1 MAHWSAWG
9 AHICCMCL
17 ITTIVVIESCFDLN
31 ETAAFFILYSH
42 LSFSFVQSE
51 VWLPLTSVYFH
62 QKHKLFRPNGA
73 HWKPSAPSREHVSIL
88 GKQFQHVIT
97 GSGCVFSLTW
107 INLSCFLSSMDMQDI
122 WSCTTELADS
132 GVALKRNC
140 NLINL

>member
-97 GSGCVFSLTW
+97 GSGCVFSLTCGSICRVFFPAW
-107 INLSCFLSSMDMQDI
+107 TCRIYDHVQQNSQTVVSL
-122 WSCTTELADS
+122 
-132 GVALKRNC
+132 
-140 NLINL
+140 